1 MKASLFIVVLLL
13 ISLVNATRAEQVTAC
28 PLNFSATSATAY
40 WPSVSL
46 VNVYFVHDVFTS
58 GERQTLWAAIAA
70 WSETARKTGSD
81 ITFVDAGET
90 GGLID
95 CAGCL
100 TITRQGFDINRFR
113 QRVSFNPLRQDQA
126 GRLISAWIG
135 FERAPA
141 SRQALSA
148 LMHQALGRGLAV
160 GVAPSRA
167 TAAASMSALTSPP
180 MRIAAP
186 VK

>member
-1 MKASLFIVVLLL
+1 MKASLFAVVLLL
-13 ISLVNATRAEQVTAC
+13 VLPVNGARAEQVEAC
-28 PLNFSATSATAY
+28 SLNSSETPATAY
-40 WPSVSL
+40 WPSASV

-58 GERQTLWAAIAA
+58 GERQTLWAAIEG
-70 WSETARKTGSD
+70 WMETARKTGSD
-81 ITFVDAGET
+81 IRFVDAGET

-100 TITRQGFDINRFR
+100 TIARQGFDLNRFR
-113 QRVSFNPLRQDQA
+113 QRVSFNALRRDEA

-141 SRQALSA
+141 SPQALRA
-148 LMHQALGRGLAV
+148 LMHQALERGLAV
-160 GVAPSRA
+160 GVVPSRA
-167 TAAASMSALTSPP
+167 AASISAFTSPP
-180 MRIAAP
+180 IRIAAP

>member
-1 MKASLFIVVLLL
+1 MKASLFAVVLLL
-13 ISLVNATRAEQVTAC
+13 VLPVNGTRAEPVAARS
-28 PLNFSATSATAY
+28 LNFSGTSATAY
-40 WPSVSL
+40 WPSVSV
-46 VNVYFVHDVFTS
+46 VNVYFVHAVFTT
-58 GERQTLWAAIAA
+58 GERQTLWEAIAA
-70 WSETARKTGSD
+70 WTETARKTGSD
-81 ITFVDAGET
+81 IRFVDAGET

-113 QRVSFNPLRQDQA
+113 QRVSFNALRQDET

-141 SRQALSA
+141 SPRALRT
-148 LMHQALGRGLAV
+148 LMHQALQRGLAV
-160 GVAPSRA
+160 GAVPSRA
-167 TAAASMSALTSPP
+167 AAGSISELTSPP
-180 MRIAAP
+180 IRIAAP